1 MSYTLEEYEQIKK
14 HEAKQAKN
22 REYQRK
28 WIAKKRENDPEYYE
42 KQKAYNAERKREKYS
57 KDEDFKKKEKE
68 YNKKYGEEKRKEEK
82 KLNEKIKVEYITLN
96 QLKQLLNE
104 KKITFQDDDILN
116 GLMEGRDGV
125 CTTRNLRGEWGQDGD
140 IPGFRNS

>member
-1 MSYTLEEYEQIKK
+1 LI
-14 HEAKQAKN
+14 
-22 REYQRK
+22 
-28 WIAKKRENDPEYYE
+28 EYYE

-82 KLNEKIKVEYITLN
+82 KLNEKIKVEYISLN